1 MTFSNALS
9 RIKLV
14 HKHPLWGRVFC
25 FCVFLETSQTKGA
38 CLRIK
43 KRYAASPHTSVVGG
57 EACGLVPT
65 RTATSTAKFPKSWTE
80 NLTRKG
86 AYHTTSL
93 SLLVSTAL
101 GIGRDF
107 KSFHPFFLSDK
118 KIDGLGTH
126 LFIDSSAYVL
136 MRVRLFAT
144 PWIVAHQAP
153 LSVEFSKQEHWSG
166 LPLQGIFPAQ
176 GSNLHLLCQQAD
188 SLPLSHQW
196 KH

>member
-1 MTFSNALS
+1 M
-9 RIKLV
+9 
-14 HKHPLWGRVFC
+14 
-25 FCVFLETSQTKGA
+25 
-38 CLRIK
+38 
-43 KRYAASPHTSVVGG
+43 
-57 EACGLVPT
+57 
-65 RTATSTAKFPKSWTE
+65 
-80 NLTRKG
+80 TRKG

-107 KSFHPFFLSDK
+107 KTFHPFFLSDKKIDGLGTHLFIGIGRDFKTFHPFFLSDK

-188 SLPLSHQW
+188 SLPLSHQ
-196 KH
+196 